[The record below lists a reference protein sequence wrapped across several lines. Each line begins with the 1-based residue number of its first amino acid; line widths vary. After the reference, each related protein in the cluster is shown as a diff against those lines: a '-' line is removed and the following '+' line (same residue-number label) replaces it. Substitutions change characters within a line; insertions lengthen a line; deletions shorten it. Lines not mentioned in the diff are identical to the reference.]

1 MSSPLPEV
9 KGAAAAASTDRRRL
23 VIGRDVPGRPEPAAI
38 TMELHPEDGDRA
50 RIVLHRACDTAEERD
65 MAEEGS
71 AMLLDGPTAFV
82 AR

>member
-1 MSSPLPEV
+1 M
-9 KGAAAAASTDRRRL
+9 
-23 VIGRDVPGRPEPAAI
+23 

-71 AMLLDGPTAFV
+71 AILLDGPTAFV